1 MYDAFSFLHQG
12 CPKNSSIQVTSS
24 QHVIQGP
31 AQLPNLPLLGMS
43 STSPGPPPPWQCQ
56 AGVLFTEET
65 LTLMHGVLLAQAVS
79 SSVNTLLHPQTPTWH
94 ARIFDHLLNDAF
106 SNHQEDFA
114 VLSSLDVKNVPLGH
128 LLHYSFFFVCLFL
141 SSSCYFLLKGSYHN
155 SEPMGCLL
163 WMKNSW
169 KDRGSFMIPRQ
180 AHEIW
185 LHPEKAFPI
194 GVARKK
200 HPDTLFSKFN
210 KTLQGVEI
218 VCA

>member
-128 LLHYSFFFVCLFL
+128 LLHYSFFFVCYSFPPVAISFSRAVITIQNLWAVYFEWKIAGKIEDL
-141 SSSCYFLLKGSYHN
+141 SWSLDKLMRSGSI
-155 SEPMGCLL
+155 L
-163 WMKNSW
+163 
-169 KDRGSFMIPRQ
+169 
-180 AHEIW
+180 
-185 LHPEKAFPI
+185 EKLSQL
-194 GVARKK
+194 GWQERNVQT
-200 HPDTLFSKFN
+200 H
-210 KTLQGVEI
+210 
-218 VCA
+218 